1 MKTFTACLLA
11 SALMLGA
18 SFGQAPI
25 APPKPSAPSAK
36 PAPKDIRVLPFCREF
51 KEQKF
56 KANDREISDELRVTA
71 SDRIHIYGKKRGDVV
86 RVTGRQVGHV
96 GKLALMP
103 PETRTGT
110 LTVKVPTVEEVT
122 HYFAVLEMA
131 DESLA
136 TKSLKLLKGK
146 NYLWSLKVE
155 NGQTALR
162 IVADGKE
169 VESLTGATDQV
180 KGYGFAATVR
190 AKGNEADA
198 TITFD

>member
-1 MKTFTACLLA
+1 MKTLFLVSVLFGLLCPA
-11 SALMLGA
+11 ARA
-18 SFGQAPI
+18 QAP
-25 APPKPSAPSAK
+25 ALKLT
-36 PAPKDIRVLPFCREF
+36 PKDIRVLPFCREF

-56 KANDREISDELRVTA
+56 KTNDRELSDELRVTTGE
-71 SDRIHIYGKKRGDVV
+71 RIHFYGKKRGEVV

-96 GKLALMP
+96 GKLVLMP
-103 PETRTGT
+103 PDARTGT

-131 DESLA
+131 DESLS
-136 TKSLKLLKGK
+136 TKTVKLLKGK
-146 NYLWSLKVE
+146 NYLWALKVE

-180 KGYGFAATVR
+180 KGFGFAATVR